1 MTFVPNPKL
10 DQFLLTDEKIIAD
23 MVARADLNQNDIVL
37 EVGAGT
43 GNLTKALA
51 TKAGRVIA
59 FEIDPQ
65 FKPFLS
71 NLPKNVEV
79 HYENA
84 WDYIQLHGKFRKKKE
99 YNKIVSS
106 LPYSFAEQFLHNL
119 TFLDYDKAI
128 LLLPVKM
135 LKKIENNGIFS
146 SFFKPELI
154 FKVPK
159 EKFYPI
165 PKTNSAL
172 IELVKLPDPLQ
183 TRNLSLYLRQYVYQ
197 HEDQLVKNS
206 LVEGLIKFNNWT
218 KKTAKK
224 TVTES
229 GISQVLLSKKPDSF
243 EIYEEIDKHFTT
255 TRYL

>member
-1 MTFVPNPKL
+1 MTFIPNPKL
-10 DQFLLTDEKIIAD
+10 DQFLLTDEKIIAN
-23 MVARADLNQNDIVL
+23 MIARADLNRDDVVL

-43 GNLTKALA
+43 GNLTKILA

-71 NLPKNVEV
+71 NLPKNVEI

-84 WDYIQLHGKFRKKKE
+84 WDYIQLHGKFKKKKE
-99 YNKIVSS
+99 YNKIVSN

-128 LLLPVKM
+128 LLLPIKM
-135 LKKIENNGIFS
+135 LNKIENSGIFS

-159 EKFYPI
+159 EKFDPV
-165 PKTNSAL
+165 PRTNSAL

-183 TRNLSLYLRQYVYQ
+183 THNLGLFLRQYIYQ

-206 LVEGLIKFNNWT
+206 LVEGLIKFNGWT
-218 KKTAKK
+218 KNIAKK
-224 TVTES
+224 FVIES
-229 GISQVLLSKKPDSF
+229 GIPQTLLSKKPDDF
-243 EIYEEIDKHFTT
+243 EIYEEISKHITIT
-255 TRYL
+255 ER